1 MEIEDSNYHLLD
13 RVSIT
18 SSSEGFANADVA
30 VLLGNYPHVFQLW
43 HHRSINQS
51 IFIGQK
57 LFLFLLRTISK
68 ISFSV

>member
-30 VLLGNYPHVFQLW
+30 VLLGNHTHTMLCCVTCMTK
-43 HHRSINQS
+43 R
-51 IFIGQK
+51 K
-57 LFLFLLRTISK
+57 RK
-68 ISFSV
+68 

>member
-30 VLLGNYPHVFQLW
+30 VLLGNNAHVFQLCLHRSMNQLC
-43 HHRSINQS
+43 HHRSMNQLCHHE
-51 IFIGQK
+51 IPVF
-57 LFLFLLRTISK
+57 
-68 ISFSV
+68 

>member
-30 VLLGNYPHVFQLW
+30 VLLGNNAHVFQLC
-43 HHRSINQS
+43 HHKSIHQLCHHETPV
-51 IFIGQK
+51 F
-57 LFLFLLRTISK
+57 
-68 ISFSV
+68 

>member
-30 VLLGNYPHVFQLW
+30 VLLGNNVHVMLSQ
-43 HHRSINQS
+43 INQS
-51 IFIGQK
+51 IYLYSSLIIDHSYSSQD
-57 LFLFLLRTISK
+57 
-68 ISFSV
+68 V